1 MTKIFAVRT
10 HEIHAG
16 HRVYGHNGKCK
27 SLHGHSYIIHFYCE
41 GTSED
46 TKLNELGMVIDFG
59 IIKETLCKWLDEN
72 YDHKMLIWE
81 HDPIHVSLSK
91 IDDGVV
97 VVPFNPTAE
106 NIAYFLL
113 NTIAPKL
120 LKDIDINVTRVIV
133 EETSKCRA
141 ECVND

>member
-1 MTKIFAVRT
+1 MTKIFAIRK
-10 HEIHAG
+10 HEIHTG
-16 HRVYGHNGKCK
+16 HRVYGHPGKCK

-41 GTSED
+41 GN
-46 TKLNELGMVIDFG
+46 KLNELGMVVDFG
-59 IIKETLCKWLDEN
+59 IIKETLCKWLDDN

-81 HDPIHVSLSK
+81 GDPIHIPLRK
-91 IDDGVV
+91 IEQGIV

-113 NTIAPKL
+113 NTIAPDL
-120 LKDIDINVTRVIV
+120 LKDTGINVTKVTV

-141 ECVND
+141 ECINE